1 MRRIDRT
8 KRTAQHLHKFKA
20 DRRREVHSKTY
31 KSGRLHLWSR
41 FPFHSTA
48 DGLGIAVNGIA
59 EISIFHTAPVEQ
71 KLHALLR
78 VIGHLFADSYFLFL
92 LFLPHCHLSFLR
104 SVLVAV
110 MEFQFKSDIAVLT
123 VQETDSVI
131 FLADLAGDLHIEDQA
146 AFVHMRPRVIR
157 QVKPSVLIVLN
168 IQRSVIDIVVINE
181 NVIAALGQLT
191 QILINKPLNR
201 RILCGNGKCLIDLQ
215 RTLAECMR
223 FDIVTVKIYCS
234 PPTISTAAL

>member
-1 MRRIDRT
+1 
-8 KRTAQHLHKFKA
+8 
-20 DRRREVHSKTY
+20 
-31 KSGRLHLWSR
+31 
-41 FPFHSTA
+41 
-48 DGLGIAVNGIA
+48 
-59 EISIFHTAPVEQ
+59 
-71 KLHALLR
+71 
-78 VIGHLFADSYFLFL
+78 
-92 LFLPHCHLSFLR
+92 
-104 SVLVAV
+104 
-110 MEFQFKSDIAVLT
+110 
-123 VQETDSVI
+123 
-131 FLADLAGDLHIEDQA
+131 
-146 AFVHMRPRVIR
+146 MRPRVIR

-234 PPTISTAAL
+234 PPTISAAAL